1 LTAARRSGM
10 IQQDAWH
17 VVSLNNASIRPNC
30 PQMTEKEQWPPSN
43 SPNLNTI
50 EISCLPILKPSPE
63 AQNSFCIT
71 VLQGALGKI
80 KKNQQFFTGPLNKA
94 VSSFRNTLTEYA
106 KNDGRYSEN
115 FFLYSKNCS
124 HFLRCSLCL
133 G

>member
-1 LTAARRSGM
+1 MFFANKKLFVNFCFRSSLK
-10 IQQDAWH
+10 H

-50 EISCLPILKPSPE
+50 EISCLAILKPSPE

-80 KKNQQFFTGPLNKA
+80 KKSTILHR
-94 VSSFRNTLTEYA
+94 ST
-106 KNDGRYSEN
+106 
-115 FFLYSKNCS
+115 
-124 HFLRCSLCL
+124 
-133 G
+133 